1 MMTWRVRIVVVL
13 ILICGLFAIV
23 NLIRKRSL
31 ELKYALTW
39 LLLGVGLLC
48 AVMIP
53 GFLDTISS
61 MLGIYNPMNMV
72 FFLGFLFSVIVI
84 FALTMSLSNNSN
96 RVRKMAQRIALNE
109 YKANKKQKN
118 LKTIQ
123 VDKFIQKTVTKQ
135 KVVTVFYFT
144 NSYKNI
150 LKTHIHKNVFL
161 NSKNF
166 LLWIILSHF
175 YNRLYKKTILQSC
188 KAKSETK
195 EGCYDRAGNTKQE
208 QKFNQ

>member
-109 YKANKKQKN
+109 YKANKK
-118 LKTIQ
+118 
-123 VDKFIQKTVTKQ
+123 
-135 KVVTVFYFT
+135 
-144 NSYKNI
+144 
-150 LKTHIHKNVFL
+150 
-161 NSKNF
+161 
-166 LLWIILSHF
+166 
-175 YNRLYKKTILQSC
+175 
-188 KAKSETK
+188 
-195 EGCYDRAGNTKQE
+195 
-208 QKFNQ
+208 